1 MTLHFFRMSQQ
12 ELPAV
17 LRRTIRLLNIYE
29 ENPRKQQQPITM
41 GIINY
46 KIKLHDYAT
55 KNEITQPTY
64 INTKTGD
71 MNTVTI
77 EFKGLKQTRSG
88 KYKII
93 TENEAA
99 LEILIKLG
107 EIKIEN

>member
-1 MTLHFFRMSQQ
+1 MSQQ

-29 ENPRKQQQPITM
+29 ENQKRKEKPIAI

-46 KIKLHDYAT
+46 KRKLDNYA
-55 KNEITQPTY
+55 KENKLTQPTY
-64 INTKTGD
+64 TNTMKAD

-77 EFKGLKQTRSG
+77 QFNGLKETKSG

-93 TENEAA
+93 AENEAA
-99 LEILIKLG
+99 LEILTKLE